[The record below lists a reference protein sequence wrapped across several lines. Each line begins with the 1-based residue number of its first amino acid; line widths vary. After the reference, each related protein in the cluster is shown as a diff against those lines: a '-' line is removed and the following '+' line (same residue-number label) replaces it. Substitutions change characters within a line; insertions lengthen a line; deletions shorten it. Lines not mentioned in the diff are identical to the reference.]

1 MYHFERSKFMNNFN
15 WKDPFLLSEQLNEE
29 EKLVQQSAAQFAL
42 KELSSRLQAALN
54 SGGIGRKG
62 YQLIGQAGLFG
73 VTLPHEFG
81 GSNAS
86 HTSYGLIAR
95 EIERIDSGF
104 RSILSVQSSLVMY
117 PIFKFGSNLQK
128 QTYLKKLG
136 SGELIGC
143 FGLTEPEAG
152 SDPAGMRTTAIKT
165 ADGYRINGSKT
176 WISNASIAD
185 IFIIWAKS
193 EEDNGKIRG
202 FIIERGTK
210 GLQTNKIDGK
220 LSMQSVDT
228 GSIYLSNV
236 DVKKTSI
243 LPNVVGLKG
252 PFSCL
257 NLARYGICWGVMG
270 AAEDCWFRSYEYG
283 MQRHQFSRPLAAT
296 QLYQKKLVDMQIEI
310 TLGLQACLRLGQLM
324 DSQNATPEMIS
335 LLKRNNCEK
344 ALTIARASRDMHGAN
359 GIHQD
364 YQVMRHLANL
374 ETVNTYEGTSDI
386 HTLILGR
393 AQTGFQ
399 AFN

>member
-1 MYHFERSKFMNNFN
+1 MTRFDWR
-15 WKDPFLLSEQLNEE
+15 DPLSLSDQLGEE
-29 EKLVQQSAAQFAL
+29 EKLIQQTAAQFSL
-42 KELSSRLQAALN
+42 KELSSRLQAALD
-54 SGGIGRKG
+54 SGGTIGKDTR
-62 YQLIGQAGLFG
+62 LIGQAGLFG
-73 VTLPHEFG
+73 VTLPEEYG
-81 GSNAS
+81 GSGS
-86 HTSYGLIAR
+86 SFTSYGLIAR

-165 ADGYRINGSKT
+165 ADGYSINGSKT

-193 EEDNGKIRG
+193 EDEGGKIKG
-202 FIIERGTK
+202 FIVERR
-210 GLQTNKIDGK
+210 NKDLKHQKLMGK
-220 LSMQSVDT
+220 LSMQTADT

-393 AQTGFQ
+393 AQTGIQ

>member
-1 MYHFERSKFMNNFN
+1 MPESMTKFD
-15 WKDPFLLSEQLNEE
+15 WRDPLSLSDQLGGE
-29 EKLVQQSAAQFAL
+29 EKLIQQTAAQFSSSKLAKFL
-42 KELSSRLQAALN
+42 PIAFDSKGLSREGYEA
-54 SGGIGRKG
+54 IGK
-62 YQLIGQAGLFG
+62 AGLFG
-73 VTLPHEFG
+73 VTLPEKYG
-81 GSNAS
+81 GAGSS
-86 HTSYGLIAR
+86 FISYGLIAR
-95 EIERIDSGF
+95 ELERIDSGF

-117 PIFKFGSNLQK
+117 PIFKFGTTWQK
-128 QTYLKKLG
+128 QTYLKKLA

-152 SDPAGMRTTAIKT
+152 SDPAAMRTRAKKT
-165 ADGYRINGSKT
+165 SNGYILNGSKT

-193 EEDNGKIRG
+193 EDEGGEIKG
-202 FIIERGTK
+202 FIVERRNKGIETS
-210 GLQTNKIDGK
+210 KINGK
-220 LSMQSVDT
+220 LSMQTADT
-228 GSIYLSNV
+228 GSIYLTNV
-236 DVKKTSI
+236 EVDETSI
-243 LPNVVGLKG
+243 LPDCTGLKG

-257 NLARYGICWGVMG
+257 NLARYGICWGVLG

-283 MQRHQFSRPLAAT
+283 IQRQQFSRPLAAT
-296 QLYQKKLVDMQIEI
+296 QLYQKKLVDMQTEI

-393 AQTGFQ
+393 AQTGIQ
-399 AFN
+399 AFS

>member
-1 MYHFERSKFMNNFN
+1 MNNFN
-15 WKDPFLLSEQLNEE
+15 WKDPLLLSEQLGEE
-29 EKLVQQSAAQFAL
+29 EKLVQQTASRFASI
-42 KELSSRLQAALN
+42 ELSSRLQAALDN
-54 SGGIGRKG
+54 GGIGREG

-73 VTLPHEFG
+73 VTLPQEFG

-117 PIFKFGSNLQK
+117 PIFKFGSSWQRK
-128 QTYLKKLG
+128 TYLKKLG

-152 SDPAGMRTTAIKT
+152 SDPAGMRTTAVKT
-165 ADGYRINGSKT
+165 SYGYRLNGSKT

-210 GLQTNKIDGK
+210 GLQTDKIDGK

-228 GSIYLSNV
+228 GSIYLNNV
-236 DVKKTSI
+236 DVKETAI
-243 LPNVVGLKG
+243 LPEALGLNG

-270 AAEDCWFRSYEYG
+270 AAEDCWFRSHEYG
-283 MQRHQFSRPLAAT
+283 MHRKQFNRPLAAT
-296 QLYQKKLVDMQIEI
+296 QIYQKKLVDMQTDI
-310 TLGLQACLRLGQLM
+310 TLGLQACLRLGQLL
-324 DSQNATPEMIS
+324 DNGKASPEAIS
-335 LLKRNNCEK
+335 ILKRNNCEK
-344 ALTIARASRDMHGAN
+344 ALAIARTARDMHGAN
-359 GIHQD
+359 GIQRD
-364 YQVMRHLANL
+364 YQIMRHLLNL
-374 ETVNTYEGTSDI
+374 ETVNTYEGTADI
-386 HTLILGR
+386 HMLILGR
-393 AQTGFQ
+393 AQTGIQ

>member
-143 FGLTEPEAG
+143 FGLTEPE
-152 SDPAGMRTTAIKT
+152 
-165 ADGYRINGSKT
+165 
-176 WISNASIAD
+176 
-185 IFIIWAKS
+185 
-193 EEDNGKIRG
+193 
-202 FIIERGTK
+202 
-210 GLQTNKIDGK
+210 
-220 LSMQSVDT
+220 
-228 GSIYLSNV
+228 
-236 DVKKTSI
+236 
-243 LPNVVGLKG
+243 
-252 PFSCL
+252 
-257 NLARYGICWGVMG
+257 
-270 AAEDCWFRSYEYG
+270 
-283 MQRHQFSRPLAAT
+283 
-296 QLYQKKLVDMQIEI
+296 
-310 TLGLQACLRLGQLM
+310 
-324 DSQNATPEMIS
+324 
-335 LLKRNNCEK
+335 
-344 ALTIARASRDMHGAN
+344 
-359 GIHQD
+359 
-364 YQVMRHLANL
+364 
-374 ETVNTYEGTSDI
+374 
-386 HTLILGR
+386 
-393 AQTGFQ
+393 
-399 AFN
+399 

>member
-1 MYHFERSKFMNNFN
+1 MNNFN
-15 WKDPFLLSEQLNEE
+15 WRDPLLLSEQLGEE
-29 EKLVQQSAAQFAL
+29 EKLVQQTASQFASI
-42 KELSSRLQAALN
+42 ELSSRLKSALDN
-54 SGGIGRKG
+54 GGIGRDG
-62 YQLIGQAGLFG
+62 YHLIGQAGLFG
-73 VTLPHEFG
+73 VTLPQEFG

-86 HTSYGLIAR
+86 HISYGLIAR

-117 PIFKFGSNLQK
+117 PIFKFGSSWQRK
-128 QTYLKKLG
+128 TYLKGLG

-165 ADGYRINGSKT
+165 SSGYRLNGSKT

-210 GLQTNKIDGK
+210 GLQTDKIDGK

-228 GSIYLSNV
+228 GSIYLNNV
-236 DVKKTSI
+236 DVKETAI
-243 LPNVVGLKG
+243 LPDAIGLNG

-270 AAEDCWFRSYEYG
+270 AAEDCWFRSHEYG
-283 MQRHQFSRPLAAT
+283 MHRKQFNRPLAAT
-296 QLYQKKLVDMQIEI
+296 QIYQKKLVDMQTDI
-310 TLGLQACLRLGQLM
+310 TLGLQACLRLGQLL
-324 DSQNATPEMIS
+324 DNGKASPEAIS
-335 LLKRNNCEK
+335 ILKRNNCEK
-344 ALTIARASRDMHGAN
+344 ALVIARTARDMHGAN
-359 GIHQD
+359 GIQRD
-364 YQVMRHLANL
+364 YQIMRHLLNL
-374 ETVNTYEGTSDI
+374 ETVNTYEGTADI
-386 HTLILGR
+386 HMLILGR
-393 AQTGFQ
+393 AQTGIQ